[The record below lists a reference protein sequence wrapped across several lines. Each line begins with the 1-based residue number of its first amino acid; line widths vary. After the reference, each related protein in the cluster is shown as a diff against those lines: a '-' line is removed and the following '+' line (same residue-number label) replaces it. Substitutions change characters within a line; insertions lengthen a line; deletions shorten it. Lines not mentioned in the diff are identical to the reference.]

1 MSYLG
6 PEGSQLGGYS
16 PTKRPSQHLLL
27 FWGGVVALAFSQ
39 GVEGGRREGVECGI
53 FRHRCYSCYIEACVR
68 GEGGRAP
75 SQPVADA
82 VATPPST
89 LSDAPTQPGSLLG
102 WWYPSS

>member
-1 MSYLG
+1 MVIHPRSG
-6 PEGSQLGGYS
+6 PLSTFSFFG
-16 PTKRPSQHLLL
+16 
-27 FWGGVVALAFSQ
+27 GGVVALAFSQ
-39 GVEGGRREGVECGI
+39 GVEGGRREGVEGGI

-82 VATPPST
+82 VAAPPST